1 MPRATNAVATKKR
14 RKRILKQTKGYFG
27 NKSRLY
33 RYAIDAFWRA
43 GCFAYRDRRK
53 KRTEFRQLWI
63 VRINAACRPLG
74 ICYSRLIAGLA
85 AAKIELDRKALS
97 ELAIHDPAAF
107 CAVVERAKS
116 ALATASQDA

>member
-1 MPRATNAVATKKR
+1 MPRTTNAVATRKR
-14 RKRILKQTKGYFG
+14 RKRILKHTKGFFG

-33 RYAIDAFWRA
+33 RYAVDAFWRA

-53 KRTEFRQLWI
+53 KKSEFRQLWI

-85 AAKIELDRKALS
+85 ASKIEIDRKALS
-97 ELAIHDPAAF
+97 ELAIVDHAAF
-107 CAVVERAKS
+107 AAIVERAKT
-116 ALATASQDA
+116 ALLDSTPNS

>member
-14 RKRILKQTKGYFG
+14 RKRILEHTRGFFG

-33 RYAIDAFWRA
+33 RYAVDAFWRA

-53 KRTEFRQLWI
+53 KKSEFRQLWI

-74 ICYSRLIAGLA
+74 MPYCRLIAGLN
-85 AAKIELDRKALS
+85 AAKITLSRKSLS
-97 ELAIHDPAAF
+97 ELAIHDPEAFAAI
-107 CAVVERAKS
+107 VEKAKA
-116 ALATASQDA
+116 ALAGMPVAS